1 MYQDTLTTKFIK
13 PVTVTMKLLV
23 EKVLTTTDYQKESIS
38 IKRTDLCASVESA
51 LVSGRRL
58 LQRSL
63 RQPFQGSNG
72 ILRDYLNKKTFFRR
86 TTTMTGYPPWRYRL
100 RSFVDYIITFR
111 VLIVDFQDNHGRPNS
126 PSLHCSQHTKKER
139 LVVRGT
145 PLHEPCQARYFPT
158 T

>member
-72 ILRDYLNKKTFFRR
+72 ILRDYLNKKNIFYKNSHNDWIPTLEVQAALLCRLYHHFLGSYRR
-86 TTTMTGYPPWRYRL
+86 FSGQPW
-100 RSFVDYIITFR
+100 
-111 VLIVDFQDNHGRPNS
+111 Q
-126 PSLHCSQHTKKER
+126 TK
-139 LVVRGT
+139 
-145 PLHEPCQARYFPT
+145 FPQPT
-158 T
+158 L